1 MPRTSY
7 PAGPAF
13 LTVGGITIEM
23 AEDWKVTHQIQ
34 KSDMKTNLHGIVGSS
49 EEYVIAKIT
58 GKPIATSANL
68 SALLAFLFPY
78 QPEMIGQLAMP
89 DTDSPAVIQTRDG
102 KEITFA
108 AAFLSK
114 MPDVTLAAN
123 TDIFGDFEITC
134 IRAYGGDPTNPLD
147 MVAVQASQFNDPA
160 MDPLARIRAPY
171 TVAWGDA
178 APFNAIETSKAG
190 VKFSPSVK
198 LSPVEPDLTR
208 LVNYR
213 IESVDASA
221 KFTPLN
227 LDADDFTNFVQLAS
241 AQAGVGKVLG
251 ARGQQLVVTPSGGV
265 GPRLVLPLSVPEE
278 GPMEFNTKSRVG
290 EVTLHAHRKN
300 LSGVLQPLF
309 ELSLWD

>member
-13 LTVGGITIEM
+13 LTIAGITIEM

-34 KSDMKTNLHGIVGSS
+34 KVDMKTNLHGVVGSS
-49 EEYVIAKIT
+49 EDYVIAKIT

-89 DTDSPAVIQTRDG
+89 DSDTPAVIQTRDG

-123 TDIFGDFEITC
+123 TDIFGEFEITC
-134 IRAYGGDPTNPLD
+134 IRAFGGDPTNPLD
-147 MVAVQASQFNDPA
+147 MVQVSSSEYVAPS

-171 TVAWGDA
+171 AVAWGDA
-178 APFNAIETSKAG
+178 APFSAIEASKAG
-190 VKFSPSVK
+190 VKFSPVVK
-198 LSPVEPDLTR
+198 LTAVEPDLTR
-208 LVNYR
+208 LINYR
-213 IESVDASA
+213 IESVEATA

-227 LDADDFTNFVQLAS
+227 LDADDFTGFVQLAG
-241 AQAGVGKVLG
+241 ATAGVGKVLG
-251 ARGQQLVVTPSGGV
+251 TRGQQLTVTPSGGV

-300 LSGVLQPLF
+300 IAGALQPLF
-309 ELSLWD
+309 DLSLWD